1 VHSPWLLVLVLTMLF
16 DDDLIHLFVEDEI
29 LECRLQNSNVTFLNE
44 LTFTQMLK
52 LEQRHILFDVLIT
65 SVLGILALND
75 LPHNFL

>member
-1 VHSPWLLVLVLTMLF
+1 MHSPWLLVLVLTMLF

-65 SVLGILALND
+65 SVVGILVLND